1 MHVTNHN
8 SSDSKANTPVDHLV
22 DIAIIDATSA
32 GANWPMK
39 NSRVQD
45 KFVIRL
51 PDGLRPELAAVA
63 SRNQRSM
70 NGEIIH
76 RLEGSL
82 NLELVLNQKNEVI
95 AQLLNRI
102 HELEARL

>member
-1 MHVTNHN
+1 MN
-8 SSDSKANTPVDHLV
+8 
-22 DIAIIDATSA
+22 
-32 GANWPMK
+32 

-51 PDGLRPELAAVA
+51 PDGLRPEIAAVA

-70 NGEIIH
+70 NGEIIN
-76 RLEGSL
+76 RLERSL
-82 NLELVLNQKNEVI
+82 TLELVLDQKNRVI

-102 HELEARL
+102 TELEAKH